1 MNSSIQPEHRRRER
15 AQAERRLIEQVK
27 ADYISVPGRDG
38 RPLLTGAELQD
49 VRLADTRLPVY
60 QSLLAESDVLV
71 LLGRANDNLVALT
84 LDWHAPASIP
94 ARLHPELPQTLTL
107 RFEYHQTLLFRLD
120 RLAVPEA
127 VVVPGVVFRSCGTEP
142 LVFRD
147 RFANPLW
154 AVTGSLPRRL
164 PVTEIAWEAA
174 FGSRAAT
181 FRLMSRYRAGDDES
195 HQGRTSAPPQAA
207 SGFTSH
213 PLSTA
218 LGN

>member
-1 MNSSIQPEHRRRER
+1 MNPSIQPEHRRRER
-15 AQAERRLIEQVK
+15 EQAESQLIEQVK

-49 VRLADTRLPVY
+49 VRLADTRLPDY

-94 ARLHPELPQTLTL
+94 ARLHPHLPRTLTL
-107 RFEYHQTLLFRLD
+107 RFQYHQTLLFRLD
-120 RLAVPEA
+120 RLAVPE
-127 VVVPGVVFRSCGTEP
+127 VCTGLGVALRACGTEP

-147 RFANPLW
+147 RYVNPLW
-154 AVTGSLPRRL
+154 AVTGSLPLRL
-164 PVTEIAWEAA
+164 PVAEIAWEAA

-181 FRLMSRYRAGDDES
+181 FRLMSRYWAGDES
-195 HQGRTSAPPQAA
+195 APARMTTPPQAA
-207 SGFTSH
+207 AGFTSH
-213 PLSTA
+213 PLSTP

>member
-1 MNSSIQPEHRRRER
+1 MNTSIQPEHRRRER
-15 AQAERRLIEQVK
+15 EQAERQLIEQVK

-38 RPLLTGAELQD
+38 RPLLTGAEIQE
-49 VRLADTRLPVY
+49 VRLADTRLPDY

-71 LLGRANDNLVALT
+71 LLGRANNNLVALT
-84 LDWHAPASIP
+84 LDWHTPASIP
-94 ARLHPELPQTLTL
+94 TRLHPHLPRTLTL
-107 RFEYHQTLLFRLD
+107 RFQYHQTLLFRLD

-127 VVVPGVVFRSCGTEP
+127 VVLPGVTLRSCGTEP

-147 RFANPLW
+147 RYANPLW
-154 AVTGSLPRRL
+154 AVTGSLPLRL

-181 FRLMSRYRAGDDES
+181 FRLMSRFWADDES
-195 HQGRTSAPPQAA
+195 DPARMSTPSQAA

-213 PLSTA
+213 PLSTP